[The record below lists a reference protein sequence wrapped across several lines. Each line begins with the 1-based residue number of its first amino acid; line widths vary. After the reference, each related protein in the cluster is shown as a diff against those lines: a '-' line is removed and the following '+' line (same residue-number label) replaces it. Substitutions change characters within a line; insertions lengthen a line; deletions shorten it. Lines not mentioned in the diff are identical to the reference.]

1 MTDKNKIIV
10 DYQKGLTTEQVN
22 EQIEKGYKNIAQDKI
37 TKTKSQ
43 IITDNVF
50 TLFNLLNFMI
60 AVALALVGAFSN
72 MIFILIIITNIL
84 IAIIQELHAKKLV
97 DELSLLSA
105 PSAMVVRNGV
115 EQNIPVEDIVKD
127 DVMILDSGKQICVDG
142 VVLSGKAEINESL
155 LTGESDPIPKD
166 IGDTV
171 LSGSSVISGK
181 CYVQVT
187 HVGNESYATKLA
199 QETKKMRTVHSE
211 LVTSMQKVTKF
222 TSFLIIPLGILL
234 FVQAYFVRN
243 NSIADAV
250 VSSSAGLLGMLPK
263 GLMLLISISLAVG
276 VGKLAKAKVLVQELF
291 SLETLAHV
299 DVLCLDK
306 TGTITEGKMKVESVY
321 PLMQD
326 IDYETVMGSFLTYSD
341 DNNATFQALKEY
353 FKQNDT
359 YKPIDKVPFSSQ
371 RKWSAMKFSEEGTF
385 VIGAPEKLTDKPLP
399 EELANEI
406 ASGKR
411 VLLAGFTSEEVS
423 ADKPLSNV
431 VSCIGI
437 VISDPVRA
445 NARKTMDYFRREG
458 VQIKIISGDN
468 PVTVSSIAKEAGVED
483 YASYIDMSRIDKDT
497 NMDELVDKH
506 SVFGRVSPEQKR
518 QIVMSLKKKGHSVAM
533 TGDGVNDLLALKEA
547 DCSIAIGEGSD
558 AARQTAQLVLLNSDF
573 SSLIQVLAEGRRVV
587 NNITRVA
594 GVFFIKTIYSVI
606 LAFLC
611 VFGNFA
617 FPFIPTQI
625 TLIDAAIE
633 GYPAFFTSFEAD
645 NRKVKGKFLS
655 TVLLRALPNALTI
668 ILAIIAVSCMWK
680 QVGIPQEEV
689 QTVMYFM
696 VGFVSVLGVIKSSVP
711 FNKLRVFLCVSMTVG
726 YYAAIYLFHSLL
738 HVTLPG
744 KTSLTYIAILAVC
757 AIVVERI
764 ISVIVNGI
772 ACKNEK

>member
-199 QETKKMRTVHSE
+199 QETKKMRAVHSE

-371 RKWSAMKFSEEGTF
+371 RKWSFQKKE
-385 VIGAPEKLTDKPLP
+385 
-399 EELANEI
+399 
-406 ASGKR
+406 R
-411 VLLAGFTSEEVS
+411 
-423 ADKPLSNV
+423 LS
-431 VSCIGI
+431 
-437 VISDPVRA
+437 
-445 NARKTMDYFRREG
+445 
-458 VQIKIISGDN
+458 
-468 PVTVSSIAKEAGVED
+468 
-483 YASYIDMSRIDKDT
+483 
-497 NMDELVDKH
+497 LVH
-506 SVFGRVSPEQKR
+506 
-518 QIVMSLKKKGHSVAM
+518 LK
-533 TGDGVNDLLALKEA
+533 N
-547 DCSIAIGEGSD
+547 
-558 AARQTAQLVLLNSDF
+558 
-573 SSLIQVLAEGRRVV
+573 
-587 NNITRVA
+587 
-594 GVFFIKTIYSVI
+594 
-606 LAFLC
+606 
-611 VFGNFA
+611 
-617 FPFIPTQI
+617 
-625 TLIDAAIE
+625 
-633 GYPAFFTSFEAD
+633 
-645 NRKVKGKFLS
+645 
-655 TVLLRALPNALTI
+655 
-668 ILAIIAVSCMWK
+668 
-680 QVGIPQEEV
+680 
-689 QTVMYFM
+689 
-696 VGFVSVLGVIKSSVP
+696 
-711 FNKLRVFLCVSMTVG
+711 
-726 YYAAIYLFHSLL
+726 
-738 HVTLPG
+738 
-744 KTSLTYIAILAVC
+744 
-757 AIVVERI
+757 
-764 ISVIVNGI
+764 
-772 ACKNEK
+772 